1 MASVL
6 DLGILSYFAPIF
18 IFFLILV
25 VVWAILEKT
34 ELFGKKSMIHWVIAL
49 CTATL
54 VMIFPGAS
62 DVVQIITPW
71 FAVLFIFLS
80 LLIMIFLFMG
90 VKGGT
95 IADAFGKNNF
105 IIWVVVLV
113 CFGIFGYA
121 MMQVYGDAVHNI
133 TSPEDGDNLNNQI
146 GQILF
151 NPKIMGVILVLAISG
166 MIVRFA
172 TVTR

>member
-18 IFFLILV
+18 IFFLMLV

-34 ELFGKKSMIHWVIAL
+34 ELFGKNSMIHWVIAF
-49 CTATL
+49 CTALL
-54 VMIFPGAS
+54 VMVFPGAS
-62 DVVQIITPW
+62 DVIQIITPW

-95 IADAFGKNNF
+95 IADVFGKNSF
-105 IIWVVVLV
+105 IIWAVVLL
-113 CFGIFGYA
+113 CLGIFGFA
-121 MMQVYGDAVHNI
+121 MMQVYGDLVHDI
-133 TSPEDGDNLNNQI
+133 TSPDDGDNLNSQI

-151 NPKIMGVILVLAISG
+151 NPKVMGVILLLVISG

-172 TVTR
+172 TVSR